1 MTEEQLLGSREID
14 SIVSDVAGKII
25 NDVGAIERF
34 AVVGIQGGGVEL
46 ASRLRSVIEQ
56 SAGKILKHGI
66 IDISFYRDDL
76 ATRGV
81 LPALKETRIDF
92 DIANMSIL
100 LVDDVIFTGRSV
112 KAALE
117 ALTSFGRP
125 SRIKLFCMVDRAGRE
140 LPIQPDYYGI
150 KAAPVSV
157 ADNIKVRLYP
167 DDAAKDIVVL
177 EKN

>member
-1 MTEEQLLGSREID
+1 MAEEQLLESREID
-14 SIVSDVAGKII
+14 SIISDVAGRII
-25 NDVGAIERF
+25 SDTGAMEHF

-46 ASRLRSVIEQ
+46 ASRLRSVIEERT
-56 SAGKILKHGI
+56 GEILRHGT

-76 ATRGV
+76 ATRGM

-92 DIANMSIL
+92 DITNMSIL

-117 ALTSFGRP
+117 ALMSFGRP
-125 SRIKLFCMVDRAGRE
+125 LNIKLFCMVDRSGRE
-140 LPIQPDYYGI
+140 LPVQPDYFGI
-150 KAAPVSV
+150 KVNSAGV

-167 DDAAKDIVVL
+167 DDASKDVVVL

>member
-1 MTEEQLLGSREID
+1 MNEERLLESGEID
-14 SIVSDVAGKII
+14 AIISNAADKITGDMGDAG
-25 NDVGAIERF
+25 RF

-46 ASRLRSVIEQ
+46 AARLRALIERRT
-56 SAGKILKHGI
+56 GKTLKHGI

-76 ATRGV
+76 ATRGM

-92 DIANMSIL
+92 DITNMSIL

-117 ALTSFGRP
+117 ALMSFGRP
-125 SRIKLFCMVDRAGRE
+125 SNIRLFCMVDRNGRE
-140 LPIQPDYYGI
+140 LPIQPDYFGI
-150 KAAPVSV
+150 RVTSAGV
-157 ADNIKVRLYP
+157 ADNIKVCLYP
-167 DDAAKDIVVL
+167 NDAAKDAVVL

>member
-1 MTEEQLLGSREID
+1 MTEEQLLESREIN
-14 SIVSDVAGKII
+14 SIISDVAGKII
-25 NDVGAIERF
+25 NDINAMERL
-34 AVVGIQGGGVEL
+34 AVVGIQGGGIEL
-46 ASRLRSVIEQ
+46 ALRLRSVIEQ
-56 SAGKILKHGI
+56 RTGKTIKHGS

-76 ATRGV
+76 ATRGM

-92 DIANMSIL
+92 DITNMSIL

-125 SRIKLFCMVDRAGRE
+125 LNIKLFCMVDRAGRE

-150 KAAPVSV
+150 KAASPRVT
-157 ADNIKVRLYP
+157 DDIKVRLYH